1 MTVDM
6 WIALGVGFLFGT
18 SFGILF
24 TGLIVLAGYQDEEV
38 ME

>member
-6 WIALGVGFLFGT
+6 WITFGVGFLFGT

-24 TGLIVLAGYQDEEV
+24 AGLMILAGDETEN
-38 ME
+38 

>member
-24 TGLIVLAGYQDEEV
+24 TGLMIFAGDEDESV
-38 ME
+38 TE